1 MPWMYGVDVMVTLPV
16 FWQRKQRPMIAEATA
31 SLESGRR
38 MRDNTLSTA
47 IAQTTSEYLA
57 ATTSR
62 RLAELYSDSTLPQAR
77 LALESSLAS
86 YQVGRIDFLG
96 VLINFI
102 TVLSYELNYEEQ
114 NARAVQALARLE
126 PLTGLE
132 LVK

>member
-1 MPWMYGVDVMVTLPV
+1 
-16 FWQRKQRPMIAEATA
+16 MIAEAA
-31 SLESGRR
+31 AALESGRR

-62 RLAELYSDSTLPQAR
+62 RLADLYADSVLPQAR

-86 YQVGRIDFLG
+86 YQVGRIDFLS
-96 VLINFI
+96 VLTNFI

-114 NARAVQALARLE
+114 SARAAQALARLE
-126 PLTGLE
+126 PLTGRE
-132 LVK
+132 FVR